1 VFEVTREDLPETPV
15 CNIRELNRRKYFVA
29 NHKSAEKRNR
39 QSLARRLRNRVNK
52 TQMKNAVRKV
62 NEAVLA
68 GSVDEAKEALKI
80 AIPVIAQTAAKGTLH
95 KKNASRKVSRL
106 TKSINKMQTA
116 A

>member
-1 VFEVTREDLPETPV
+1 M
-15 CNIRELNRRKYFVA
+15 A

-39 QSLARRLRNRVNK
+39 QSQARRLRNRVNK
-52 TQMKNAVRKV
+52 TQMKHVVRKV
-62 NEAVLA
+62 NEAVQA

-80 AIPVIAQTAAKGTLH
+80 AIPVIARTAAKGSLH

-106 TKSINKMQTA
+106 TRSINKIQTA